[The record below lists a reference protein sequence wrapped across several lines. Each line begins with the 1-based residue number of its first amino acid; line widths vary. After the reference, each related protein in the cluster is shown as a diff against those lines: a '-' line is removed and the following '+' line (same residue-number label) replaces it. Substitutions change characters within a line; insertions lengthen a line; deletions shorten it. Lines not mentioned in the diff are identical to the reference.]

1 MTDKR
6 EGHISESSVY
16 RILKSNGLVTSQ
28 PLIPWPPYRSIGTR
42 PKKGMPDVADGL
54 HLSEDRGIWQVL
66 SLDHPGRLYNHYI
79 VRWELCPSM
88 NAEDVKKTV
97 GRALEKVSLPKGQI
111 PRLLS
116 DNGPCYI
123 SGELKELIKE
133 REMEYIRGKLNH
145 PQAQGKIERYHRSMK
160 NIIKLDNY
168 YMPGELKERL
178 EEFVDYY
185 NNRRYHESLDNLTPA
200 TVYFGLDK
208 KILENR
214 KLIKKRTMLKRR
226 KEHQI
231 QKLKL

>member
-1 MTDKR
+1 M
-6 EGHISESSVY
+6 
-16 RILKSNGLVTSQ
+16 
-28 PLIPWPPYRSIGTR
+28 
-42 PKKGMPDVADGL
+42 ADGL
-54 HLSEDRGIWQVL
+54 YLPEDCRVGLVL
-66 SLDHPGRLYNHYI
+66 SLDHTGRLQPVYHPLGTLSLHE
-79 VRWELCPSM
+79 RQ
-88 NAEDVKKTV
+88 
-97 GRALEKVSLPKGQI
+97 GREESRGKGIGKGIFPQGKM

-123 SGELKELIKE
+123 SGELKEFIKE
-133 REMEYIRGKLNH
+133 REMEHIRGKPNH
-145 PQAQGKIERYHRSMK
+145 PQTQGKIKRYHRSMK

-168 YMPGELKERL
+168 YLPGELKERL

-214 KLIKKRTMLKRR
+214 KLIKRRTMLKRR